1 MTRIAIIGSGITGLT
16 CARALVQAGLAPV
29 LLDKGRGVGGRLATR
44 RADGGLQFDHGATV
58 LSARDAAFAALLADA
73 EGAGAAARW
82 QGGHVGLPG
91 MSGLARHL
99 ARGVDLRQGV
109 TVTGLSVDARG
120 CTVSTDTEA
129 MAFDRVV
136 LTLPAPQALRL
147 LGPDHALAKALSTV
161 RMAPCLTL
169 MAAFGAACDAP
180 DVSAHDDPDA
190 PFARIL
196 RDSAKPG
203 RGAGGEAWVAQA
215 GASLSR
221 RHLERDMAEVTAI
234 LLPLLAARIGQDG
247 QDARHA
253 VSHRWRFALTE
264 TPLGDA
270 FLADASGR
278 LVLGGDWCLGAS
290 AEDGWRSGTALAAHL
305 LATL

>member
-16 CARALVQAGLAPV
+16 CARALMQAGLAPV
-29 LLDKGRGVGGRLATR
+29 ILDKGRGVGGRLATR
-44 RADGGLQFDHGATV
+44 RAEGGLQFDHGATV
-58 LSARDAAFAALLADA
+58 LTAMEGGFADLLAGA
-73 EGAGAAARW
+73 EAAGAAARW

-109 TVTGLSVDARG
+109 TVTGLAVDARG
-120 CTVSTDTEA
+120 CKVATDAEA
-129 MAFDRVV
+129 LGFDRVV

-147 LGPDHALAKALSTV
+147 LGPDHALAPALAAV

-169 MAAFGAACDAP
+169 MAGFAAACGAP
-180 DVSAHDDPDA
+180 DMATSDDPDA

-196 RDSAKPG
+196 RESAKPG

-221 RHLERDMAEVTAI
+221 AHLERDMAEVTAL
-234 LLPLLAARIGQDG
+234 LLPMLAARIGQDG
-247 QDARHA
+247 QGARHA

-264 TPLGDA
+264 TPLGEPV
-270 FLADASGR
+270 LADPSGR
-278 LVLGGDWCLGAS
+278 LLLGGDWCLGAS
-290 AEDGWRSGTALAAHL
+290 AGDGWQSGRALAAHL
-305 LATL
+305 LATV